1 MSTDGHLYVNS
12 FSRSVPFNMCSLPW
26 KVSDSE
32 LFRTRVE
39 GKMPRIT
46 PAQTLNVTRAASA
59 LFFPKQVPEETGPV
73 GESL

>member
-1 MSTDGHLYVNS
+1 MESGN
-12 FSRSVPFNMCSLPW
+12 
-26 KVSDSE
+26 SE